1 MRGFNTL
8 GSLAGGWLAGGW
20 LAGVLALGS
29 AQVAAAET
37 LQDALALAYE
47 SNPTLQ
53 QQRAQLRVL
62 DETYV
67 QALSGY
73 RPTLGVS
80 ATAYYDRYAPSA
92 GPSLTSRTA
101 QATLSATQP
110 LYTGGRVSA
119 AVRAAEA
126 EVLAGRETLRSQ
138 EATVLQQVIGAYV
151 DVRRDTEIV
160 EIRRANVE
168 VIKAQLDETSARFK
182 VGQLTRTDVAT
193 VSAQH
198 AQARAALAAA
208 LGQLKSS
215 RAAYLAVI
223 GRAPGTLAPEAPL
236 PGAPRTLD
244 EAFDTAEARN
254 PLLLSASLKE
264 QSDLARVAQ
273 ARAARMPTVSA
284 SASFSQGA
292 ALGAY
297 PDNNNQNT
305 LVAGVTVSQPLFS
318 GGLVSSQIRAALEQD
333 NADRQALEQA
343 RRATIQ
349 SVSVAWNQ
357 ILAAR
362 SGLSASLEQKE
373 AAALAFEGVA
383 QEFRAGLRTVF
394 EFVQAEQGVRD
405 ADLSVANARHDA
417 YVADAALLAA
427 VGRLDVASL
436 GLDARPYDQARNLD
450 RVHSGPGA
458 VIDPVAAAL
467 DGVNPNGTPRRL
479 DPHRGTALG
488 PLKAAADT
496 TQQ

>member
-1 MRGFNTL
+1 MRGFNRL
-8 GSLAGGWLAGGW
+8 GWLMGVA
-20 LAGVLALGS
+20 VLATVQ
-29 AQVAAAET
+29 AAAAET

-47 SNPTLQ
+47 SNPALQ
-53 QQRAQLRVL
+53 QQRAQLRAL

-80 ATAYYDRYAPSA
+80 ATAYYDRYSPSA

-126 EVLAGRETLRSQ
+126 QVLTGRETLRAQ
-138 EATVLQQVIGAYV
+138 EATVLQQVISAYV

-160 EIRRANVE
+160 EIRRANVD
-168 VIKAQLDETSARFK
+168 VIKAQLDETTARFK

-208 LGQLKSS
+208 LGQLKTS
-215 RAAYLAVI
+215 RAAYLTVI
-223 GRAPGTLAPEAPL
+223 GRAPGTLAPQAPL
-236 PGAPRTLD
+236 PGAPKTLD

-254 PLLLSASLKE
+254 PLLLAASLKE
-264 QSDLARVAQ
+264 QSDQALVAQ

-284 SASFSQGA
+284 SASFSRGA

-297 PDNNNQNT
+297 PDNNDQST
-305 LVAGVTVSQPLFS
+305 VVAGVTVTQPLFS
-318 GGLVSSQIRAALEQD
+318 GGLISSQIRAALEQD

-343 RRATIQ
+343 RRTTIQ

-362 SGLSASLEQKE
+362 AGLVASREQKE
-373 AAALAFEGVA
+373 AAALAFEGVT
-383 QEFRAGLRTVF
+383 QEFHAGLRTVF
-394 EFVQAEQGVRD
+394 ELVQAEQGVRD
-405 ADLSVANARHDA
+405 AELSVANADHDA

-436 GLDARPYDQARNLD
+436 GLEARPYDPARNLD
-450 RVHSGPGA
+450 RVRGGPGA
-458 VIDPVAAAL
+458 LLDPVAGAV
-467 DGVNPNGTPRRL
+467 DGLNPNGTPRHL
-479 DPHRGTALG
+479 DPHLGTDLG
-488 PLKAAADT
+488 PLKTAADSG
-496 TQQ
+496 QQP

>member
-1 MRGFNTL
+1 MRGINRL
-8 GSLAGGWLAGGW
+8 GWLMGVA
-20 LAGVLALGS
+20 VLAT
-29 AQVAAAET
+29 AQAAAAET

-47 SNPTLQ
+47 SNPALQ
-53 QQRAQLRVL
+53 QQRAQLRAL

-80 ATAYYDRYAPSA
+80 ATAYYDRYSPSA

-126 EVLAGRETLRSQ
+126 QVLAGRESLRAQ
-138 EATVLQQVIGAYV
+138 EATVLQQVISAYV

-160 EIRRANVE
+160 EIRRANVD
-168 VIKAQLDETSARFK
+168 VIKAQLDETTARFK

-208 LGQLKSS
+208 LGQLKTS
-215 RAAYLAVI
+215 RAAYLTVI
-223 GRAPGTLAPEAPL
+223 GRAPGTLAPQAPL
-236 PGAPRTLD
+236 PGAPKTLD

-254 PLLLSASLKE
+254 PLLLAASLKE
-264 QSDLARVAQ
+264 QSDQALVAQ

-284 SASFSQGA
+284 SASFSRGA

-297 PDNNNQNT
+297 PDNNDQST
-305 LVAGVTVSQPLFS
+305 VVAGVTVTQPLFS
-318 GGLVSSQIRAALEQD
+318 GGLISSQIRAALEQD

-343 RRATIQ
+343 RRTTIQ

-362 SGLSASLEQKE
+362 AGLAASREQKE
-373 AAALAFEGVA
+373 AAALAFEGVT
-383 QEFRAGLRTVF
+383 QEFHAGLRTVF
-394 EFVQAEQGVRD
+394 ELVQAEQGVRD
-405 ADLSVANARHDA
+405 AELSVANADHDA

-436 GLDARPYDQARNLD
+436 GLEARPYDPARNLD
-450 RVHSGPGA
+450 RVRGGPA
-458 VIDPVAAAL
+458 ALLDPVAGAV
-467 DGVNPNGTPRRL
+467 DGLNANGTPRRL
-479 DPHRGTALG
+479 DPHLGTDLG
-488 PLKAAADT
+488 PLKTAADT
-496 TQQ
+496 GQQP

>member
-1 MRGFNTL
+1 MRGFNRL
-8 GSLAGGWLAGGW
+8 GWLMGVA
-20 LAGVLALGS
+20 VLAT
-29 AQVAAAET
+29 AQAAAAET

-47 SNPTLQ
+47 SNPALQ
-53 QQRAQLRVL
+53 QQRAQLRAL

-80 ATAYYDRYAPSA
+80 ANAYYDRYSPSP

-126 EVLAGRETLRSQ
+126 QVLAGRETLRAQ
-138 EATVLQQVIGAYV
+138 EATVLQQVISAYV

-160 EIRRANVE
+160 EIRRANVD
-168 VIKAQLDETSARFK
+168 VIKAQLDETTARFK

-208 LGQLKSS
+208 LGQLKTS
-215 RAAYLAVI
+215 RAAYLTVI
-223 GRAPGTLAPEAPL
+223 GRAPGTLAPQAPL
-236 PGAPRTLD
+236 PGAPKTLD

-264 QSDLARVAQ
+264 QSDQALVAQ

-284 SASFSQGA
+284 SASFSRGA
-292 ALGAY
+292 ALGTY
-297 PDNNNQNT
+297 PDNNDQST
-305 LVAGVTVSQPLFS
+305 VVAGVTVTQPLFS
-318 GGLVSSQIRAALEQD
+318 GGLISSQIRAALEQD

-343 RRATIQ
+343 RRTTIQ

-362 SGLSASLEQKE
+362 AGLAASREQKE
-373 AAALAFEGVA
+373 AAALAFEGVT
-383 QEFRAGLRTVF
+383 QEFHAGLRTVF
-394 EFVQAEQGVRD
+394 ELVQAEQGVRD
-405 ADLSVANARHDA
+405 AELSVANADHDA
-417 YVADAALLAA
+417 YVADVALLAA

-436 GLDARPYDQARNLD
+436 GLEARPYDPARNLD
-450 RVHSGPGA
+450 RVRGGPA
-458 VIDPVAAAL
+458 ALLDPVAGAV
-467 DGVNPNGTPRRL
+467 DGLNPNGTPRRL
-479 DPHRGTALG
+479 DPHLGTDLG
-488 PLKAAADT
+488 PLKTAADT
-496 TQQ
+496 GQQP

>member
-1 MRGFNTL
+1 MRGINRL
-8 GSLAGGWLAGGW
+8 GWLMGVA
-20 LAGVLALGS
+20 VLAT
-29 AQVAAAET
+29 AQAAAAET

-47 SNPTLQ
+47 SNPALQ
-53 QQRAQLRVL
+53 QQRAQLRAL

-80 ATAYYDRYAPSA
+80 ATAYYDRYSPSA

-126 EVLAGRETLRSQ
+126 QVLAGRESLRAQ
-138 EATVLQQVIGAYV
+138 EATVLQQVISAYV

-160 EIRRANVE
+160 EIRRANVD
-168 VIKAQLDETSARFK
+168 VIKAQLDETTARFK

-208 LGQLKSS
+208 LGQLKTS
-215 RAAYLAVI
+215 RAAYLTVI
-223 GRAPGTLAPEAPL
+223 GRAPGTLAPQVPL
-236 PGAPRTLD
+236 PGAPKTLD

-254 PLLLSASLKE
+254 PLLLAASLKE
-264 QSDLARVAQ
+264 QSDQALVAQ

-284 SASFSQGA
+284 SASFSRGA

-297 PDNNNQNT
+297 PDNNDQST
-305 LVAGVTVSQPLFS
+305 VVAGVTVTQPLFS
-318 GGLVSSQIRAALEQD
+318 GGLISSQIRAALEQD

-343 RRATIQ
+343 RRTTIQ

-362 SGLSASLEQKE
+362 AGLAASREQKE
-373 AAALAFEGVA
+373 AAALAFEGLT
-383 QEFRAGLRTVF
+383 QEFHAGLRTVF
-394 EFVQAEQGVRD
+394 ELVQAEQGVRD
-405 ADLSVANARHDA
+405 AELSVANADHDA
-417 YVADAALLAA
+417 YVADAALLTA
-427 VGRLDVASL
+427 VGRLDVTSL
-436 GLDARPYDQARNLD
+436 GLEARPYDPARNLD
-450 RVHSGPGA
+450 RVRGGPA
-458 VIDPVAAAL
+458 ALLDPVAGAV
-467 DGVNPNGTPRRL
+467 DGLNANGTPRRL
-479 DPHRGTALG
+479 DPHLGTDLG
-488 PLKAAADT
+488 PLKTAADT
-496 TQQ
+496 GQQP

>member
-1 MRGFNTL
+1 MLGFNRL
-8 GSLAGGWLAGGW
+8 GWLIGVAVLGTAQAAG
-20 LAGVLALGS
+20 
-29 AQVAAAET
+29 AET
-37 LQDALALAYE
+37 LQDALTLAYD
-47 SNPTLQ
+47 SNPSLQ
-53 QQRAQLRVL
+53 QQRAQLRAL

-80 ATAYYDRYAPSA
+80 ATAYYDRYSPGS
-92 GPSLTSRTA
+92 GTSVTSRTA

-126 EVLAGRETLRSQ
+126 QVLAGREALRSQ
-138 EATVLQQVIGAYV
+138 EATVLQQVISAYV

-160 EIRRANVE
+160 EIRRANMD
-168 VIKAQLDETSARFK
+168 VIKAQLDETTARFN

-193 VSAQH
+193 VSAQY

-208 LGQLKSS
+208 LGQLKAS

-223 GRAPGTLAPEAPL
+223 GRAPGTLAPETSL
-236 PGAPRTLD
+236 PGAPKTLD
-244 EAFDTAEARN
+244 EAFDIAEARN
-254 PLLLSASLKE
+254 PLLLSASLTE
-264 QSDLARVAQ
+264 QSDLALVAQ

-284 SASFSQGA
+284 TASFSRGA
-292 ALGAY
+292 SLGAY
-297 PDNNNQNT
+297 PDNNDQST
-305 LVAGVTVSQPLFS
+305 VAAGVTVTQPLFS
-318 GGLVSSQIRAALEQD
+318 GGLISSQIRAALERD

-343 RRATIQ
+343 RRATVQ

-362 SGLSASLEQKE
+362 AGLAASLEQKE
-373 AAALAFEGVA
+373 AAALALDGIR
-383 QEFRAGLRTVF
+383 QEFRAGLRTEF

-405 ADLSVANARHDA
+405 AELSVVNARHDA

-436 GLDARPYDQARNLD
+436 GLDTRPYDPSRNLD
-450 RVHSGPGA
+450 RVRGGPA
-458 VIDPVAAAL
+458 ALLDPLAGAL
-467 DGVNPNGTPRRL
+467 DGVNPNGGPGRL
-479 DPHRGTALG
+479 DPHRGTDLG

-496 TQQ
+496 LQQ

>member
-1 MRGFNTL
+1 MRGINRL
-8 GSLAGGWLAGGW
+8 GWLMGVA
-20 LAGVLALGS
+20 VLAT
-29 AQVAAAET
+29 AQAAAAET

-47 SNPTLQ
+47 SNPALQ
-53 QQRAQLRVL
+53 QQRAQLRAL

-80 ATAYYDRYAPSA
+80 ATAYYDRYSPSA

-126 EVLAGRETLRSQ
+126 QVLAGRESLRAQ
-138 EATVLQQVIGAYV
+138 EATVLQQVISAYV

-160 EIRRANVE
+160 EIRRANVD
-168 VIKAQLDETSARFK
+168 VIKAQLDETTARFK

-208 LGQLKSS
+208 LGQLKTS
-215 RAAYLAVI
+215 RAAYLTVI
-223 GRAPGTLAPEAPL
+223 GRAPGTLAPQVPL
-236 PGAPRTLD
+236 PGAPKTLD

-254 PLLLSASLKE
+254 PLLLAASLKE
-264 QSDLARVAQ
+264 QSDQALVAQ

-284 SASFSQGA
+284 SASFSRGA

-297 PDNNNQNT
+297 PDNNDQST
-305 LVAGVTVSQPLFS
+305 VVAGVTVTQPLFS
-318 GGLVSSQIRAALEQD
+318 GGLISSQIRAALEQD

-343 RRATIQ
+343 RRTTIQ

-362 SGLSASLEQKE
+362 AGLAASREQKE
-373 AAALAFEGVA
+373 AAALAFEGLT
-383 QEFRAGLRTVF
+383 QEFHAGLRTVF
-394 EFVQAEQGVRD
+394 ELVQAEQGVRD
-405 ADLSVANARHDA
+405 AELSVANADHDA

-436 GLDARPYDQARNLD
+436 GLEARPYDPARNLD
-450 RVHSGPGA
+450 RVRGGPA
-458 VIDPVAAAL
+458 ALLDPVAGAV
-467 DGVNPNGTPRRL
+467 DGLNANGTPRRL
-479 DPHRGTALG
+479 DPHLGTDLG
-488 PLKAAADT
+488 PLKTAADT
-496 TQQ
+496 GQQP